1 MTGTKKKRQVA
12 RSPEAL
18 AAKKDLILD
27 AALKLVAE
35 LGYARTSMTRIAREA
50 GIGRGTVYWHFE
62 SKDDL
67 FIGLFQRELD
77 RFTQGMPAL
86 LEADLPPADKL
97 EALIAGFFHTYEEV
111 PSLTQAFVAVFA
123 GVGDETRDRFMA
135 MASDLYGQFN
145 GLLTDMLEEGKD
157 RGQVRPDL
165 DSPIAAAAMVALL
178 DAMYLQVAFGQVD
191 NDPTRLAASIVDLLG
206 RGYRVTEGNTP

>member
-1 MTGTKKKRQVA
+1 MTGAKKKRQVA

-35 LGYARTSMTRIAREA
+35 QGYARTSMTRIAREA

-62 SKDDL
+62 SKDEL

-77 RFTQGMPAL
+77 RFTQDMPAL
-86 LEADLPPADKL
+86 LEADLPPAEKL
-97 EALIAGFFHTYEEV
+97 EALVTGFFQTYEQA
-111 PSLTQAFVAVFA
+111 PSLTQAFVAVFT
-123 GVGDETRDRFMA
+123 GVGAETRERFVA
-135 MASDLYGQFN
+135 MATDLYAQFN
-145 GLLTDMLEEGKD
+145 GLMTDLLEEGKD

-165 DSPIAAAAMVALL
+165 DSPIAAAAIVALL
-178 DAMYLQVAFGQVD
+178 DAMYLQVAFGQVE
-191 NDPTRLAASIVDLLG
+191 NDPARLASSILDLLG
-206 RGYRVTEGNTP
+206 RGYRRSEGDAR

>member
-1 MTGTKKKRQVA
+1 MTGSKKKRQVA

-27 AALKLVAE
+27 AAMKLVAE

-62 SKDDL
+62 SKDEL
-67 FIGLFQRELD
+67 FVGLFQRELD
-77 RFTQGMPAL
+77 RFTQEMPAL

-97 EALIAGFFHTYEEV
+97 EAMVAGFFQTYEQA
-111 PSLTQAFVAVFA
+111 PSLTQAFLAVFT
-123 GVGDETRDRFMA
+123 GVDVEMRSRFVA
-135 MASDLYGQFN
+135 MAVDLYAQFN
-145 GLLTDMLEEGKD
+145 GLITDLLEDGKD

-165 DSPIAAAAMVALL
+165 DSPIAAAAIVALL

-191 NDPTRLAASIVDLLG
+191 NDPVRLATSILDLLG